1 MHTYIVSP
9 VVAVQQPRL
18 LSCGIAAGH
27 RDMLAGGRDMPAGGR
42 DMPAG
47 EGGMLA
53 LVGHMESSLGELV
66 GIHLVWD
73 GTPLLHLACEEHI
86 SQPRHYIST
95 ELSS

>member
-27 RDMLAGGRDMPAGGR
+27 RDMLAGGR